1 MAPSAYKNKK
11 QPLALTI
18 AKIWGKNQ
26 ARNRRLRKGNQ
37 PLYPFLMFFLN
48 SSHCQ
53 SGKFNVSLR
62 FSTRPLAGLIEFAI
76 FSMYLLL

>member
-26 ARNRRLRKGNQ
+26 ARNRRLRKRQ
-37 PLYPFLMFFLN
+37 STSLSIPHVLFKFFPLPVRKVQCIIYDSPRVLW
-48 SSHCQ
+48 Q
-53 SGKFNVSLR
+53 V
-62 FSTRPLAGLIEFAI
+62 
-76 FSMYLLL
+76 